1 MKETKWKATK
11 KDVFLSF
18 QYEVYVLLP
27 DIVILRVSSP
37 VHFGRASGRWQLNAV
52 TVGHVTV
59 LAGHVF
65 LNIYNSFLFCIAGW
79 EGGCSHGHL

>member
-18 QYEVYVLLP
+18 QYEVYVSLP

-37 VHFGRASGRWQLNAV
+37 VHFGRASGR
-52 TVGHVTV
+52 
-59 LAGHVF
+59 
-65 LNIYNSFLFCIAGW
+65 
-79 EGGCSHGHL
+79 